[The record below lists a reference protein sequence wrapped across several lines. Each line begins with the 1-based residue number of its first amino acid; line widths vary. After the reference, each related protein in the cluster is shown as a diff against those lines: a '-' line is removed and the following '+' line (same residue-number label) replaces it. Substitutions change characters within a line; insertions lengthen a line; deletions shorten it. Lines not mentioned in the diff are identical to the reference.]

1 MSSSSPF
8 RSPSG
13 PRLVAGVLALGALV
27 SCEVGKL
34 FQDGGSDPAAARLEF
49 AAPPNATAGEPLS
62 PAVRVSAIDSSGGV
76 DTAFHGTVTLTL
88 GEHPEGAALR
98 GTRQL
103 EAGRGVASSADPSIN
118 RAGTG
123 STLAATAPGVRGA
136 TSPPSAVAPA
146 TAARLAF
153 TAQPH
158 TATVDSVLKPPVQVT
173 ALDSLG
179 NVATSF
185 AADVTVALAANASGG
200 TLGGTT
206 TVPATSGVAT
216 FADISV
222 NRAGKGYRLTASAG
236 QLTGATSDSSFDI
249 TAAPPTT
256 GDLTVNATT
265 TGDNQPGSYT
275 VKVDGGLSR
284 TIAANGAGTTYSG
297 LPAGD
302 HVVALTDVPTNC
314 TVSGGASQT
323 VTVPAGGAAT
333 AAFTISCT
341 ALTGNLT
348 VSTTTTGANLDPD
361 GYTFAVDGG
370 TPQPIGIYAT
380 IPLTGIPTG
389 SRTVDLAGVAANC
402 TVTGGASQ
410 TVTVPPGGSA
420 TAAFTITCTQL
431 TGSVTVTTSTSGG
444 TPDSNGYTVT
454 VTGGGSKAIGTNDSV
469 TFSGLATGSHTV
481 TLSGIQSNCSVSGG
495 ASRPGTVATGQTAS
509 VPFTIDCPTVPPPTG
524 DLTVTAATTGQDLD
538 PDGYTVTVDG
548 GQSRSLGVNTSTTY
562 SGLTATSHTVELTG
576 IAGNCT
582 LSGQNPRTVSVPTSG
597 TTTTFT
603 ITCAA
608 LTGSLT
614 VTTSTS
620 GPNAPSSYTVTVDGS
635 QSKSIAASGNVS
647 YGGLAT
653 GSHTVQLNGVPS
665 NCSVAEANP
674 QTVTVS
680 AGSTAQASFAIT
692 CAAPPF
698 GGATH
703 LLFTDDPQTVQAGQ
717 AMPPVRA
724 TVYDGSGNEV
734 AGFIGTVTIEIDS
747 NPGNGTLSTARK
759 TIQMNNPVAQWTDLS
774 IDQPGNGYVLRATS
788 PGLVSAISDPFD
800 VTVGPPP
807 SPAGATGL
815 AYYIEPT
822 TTRAGNVIA
831 LIRVGAQTGG
841 SLNTSFTGA
850 VWITLSSNPTGAV
863 LSGTRRVQVV
873 NGYADFTDLR
883 IDKPGSGYVLHA
895 TCWPLNEKYSQ
906 AFTINP

>member
-8 RSPSG
+8 RSPSWR
-13 PRLVAGVLALGALV
+13 RLVAGVLALGALV

-34 FQDGGSDPAAARLEF
+34 FQDGGSDPAPARLEF
-49 AAPPNATAGEPLS
+49 AAPPNGTAGEPLS
-62 PAVRVSAIDSSGGV
+62 PAVRVSAIDSSGSV

-103 EAGRGVASSADPSIN
+103 DAVRGVASFADLSIN

-123 STLAATAPGVRGA
+123 YTLVATATGVRGA
-136 TSPPSAVAPA
+136 TSPTFAVAPA

-200 TLGGTT
+200 T
-206 TVPATSGVAT
+206 
-216 FADISV
+216 
-222 NRAGKGYRLTASAG
+222 
-236 QLTGATSDSSFDI
+236 
-249 TAAPPTT
+249 
-256 GDLTVNATT
+256 
-265 TGDNQPGSYT
+265 
-275 VKVDGGLSR
+275 
-284 TIAANGAGTTYSG
+284 
-297 LPAGD
+297 
-302 HVVALTDVPTNC
+302 
-314 TVSGGASQT
+314 
-323 VTVPAGGAAT
+323 AT

-370 TPQPIGIYAT
+370 TPQPIGINAT

-420 TAAFTITCTQL
+420 TAAFTITCAQL

-454 VTGGGSKAIGTNDSV
+454 VTGGGGKAIGRNDSV

-495 ASRPGTVATGQTAS
+495 ASRPVTVATGQTAS

-548 GQSRSLGVNTSTTY
+548 GRSRSLGINTSTTY
-562 SGLTATSHTVELTG
+562 PGLTATSHTVELTG

-582 LSGQNPRTVSVPTSG
+582 VSGQNPRTVTVATSG

-608 LTGSLT
+608 LPATTTAIT
-614 VTTSTS
+614 VT
-620 GPNAPSSYTVTVDGS
+620 
-635 QSKSIAASGNVS
+635 AA
-647 YGGLAT
+647 
-653 GSHTVQLNGVPS
+653 
-665 NCSVAEANP
+665 
-674 QTVTVS
+674 
-680 AGSTAQASFAIT
+680 
-692 CAAPPF
+692 
-698 GGATH
+698 
-703 LLFTDDPQTVQAGQ
+703 
-717 AMPPVRA
+717 
-724 TVYDGSGNEV
+724 
-734 AGFIGTVTIEIDS
+734 
-747 NPGNGTLSTARK
+747 
-759 TIQMNNPVAQWTDLS
+759 
-774 IDQPGNGYVLRATS
+774 
-788 PGLVSAISDPFD
+788 
-800 VTVGPPP
+800 
-807 SPAGATGL
+807 
-815 AYYIEPT
+815 T
-822 TTRAGNVIA
+822 T
-831 LIRVGAQTGG
+831 
-841 SLNTSFTGA
+841 
-850 VWITLSSNPTGAV
+850 
-863 LSGTRRVQVV
+863 
-873 NGYADFTDLR
+873 
-883 IDKPGSGYVLHA
+883 
-895 TCWPLNEKYSQ
+895 
-906 AFTINP
+906 

>member
-8 RSPSG
+8 RSPSWR
-13 PRLVAGVLALGALV
+13 RLVAGVLALGALV

-34 FQDGGSDPAAARLEF
+34 FQDGGSDPAPARLEF
-49 AAPPNATAGEPLS
+49 AAPPNGTAGEPLS
-62 PAVRVSAIDSSGGV
+62 PAVRVSAIDSSGSV

-103 EAGRGVASSADPSIN
+103 DAVRGVASFADLSIN

-123 STLAATAPGVRGA
+123 YTLVATATGVRGA
-136 TSPPSAVAPA
+136 TSPTFAVAPA

-302 HVVALTDVPTNC
+302 HTVALTDVPANC
-314 TVSGGASQT
+314 TVSGGASKT

-370 TPQPIGIYAT
+370 TPQPIGINAT

-495 ASRPGTVATGQTAS
+495 ASRPVTVNTGPPVS
-509 VPFTIDCPTVPPPTG
+509 VAFTIDCPTVPPPTG

-582 LSGQNPRTVSVPTSG
+582 VSGQNPRTVSVPTSG

-608 LTGSLT
+608 ITGSLT

-620 GPNAPSSYTVTVDGS
+620 GGTPDPDGYTVTVSGTGGGSQHIDPDGS
-635 QSKSIAASGNVS
+635 ATFDGLAAGGHTVTLSGLASNCSVSGGTSKSVTVPEGGSTSTSFSVSCPTPPPPTGSLTVTTSTSGGTPDPDGYAVTVS
-647 YGGLAT
+647 GTGGGSQHIDPDGSATFDGLAA
-653 GSHTVQLNGVPS
+653 GSHTVTLSGLAS
-665 NCSVAEANP
+665 NCSVSGGTS
-674 QTVTVS
+674 QTVTVPEG
-680 AGSTAQASFAIT
+680 GSTSASF
-692 CAAPPF
+692 
-698 GGATH
+698 
-703 LLFTDDPQTVQAGQ
+703 
-717 AMPPVRA
+717 
-724 TVYDGSGNEV
+724 
-734 AGFIGTVTIEIDS
+734 
-747 NPGNGTLSTARK
+747 
-759 TIQMNNPVAQWTDLS
+759 S
-774 IDQPGNGYVLRATS
+774 ISCPT
-788 PGLVSAISDPFD
+788 
-800 VTVGPPP
+800 PPP
-807 SPAGATGL
+807 PPHP
-815 AYYIEPT
+815 PT
-822 TTRAGNVIA
+822 V
-831 LIRVGAQTGG
+831 
-841 SLNTSFTGA
+841 
-850 VWITLSSNPTGAV
+850 PT
-863 LSGTRRVQVV
+863 
-873 NGYADFTDLR
+873 
-883 IDKPGSGYVLHA
+883 
-895 TCWPLNEKYSQ
+895 
-906 AFTINP
+906 